1 MVRCGRCDK
10 LLEVQL
16 QQRATE
22 PAAATGHWTNEQGE
36 GATNEGRREG
46 ANATS
51 LTSLLTAPIEQHTTH
66 FNTGLDTGRHGT
78 SGGGLGGGFAIRD
91 PTAVGVHLPPPAG
104 ERRLM
109 ATAEAALGGSGGSD
123 LFFGDT
129 TLADLLGGDLQ
140 GAQEGGAPRRE
151 SSSAIAA
158 AANAGPPSWG
168 GGMAGTTASGSREQT
183 VGSLPAESE
192 SSLGEVHHSTTRLE
206 FGS

>member
-22 PAAATGHWTNEQGE
+22 LAATAGHWTTEQGE
-36 GATNEGRREG
+36 GATIEGRREG

-51 LTSLLTAPIEQHTTH
+51 LTSLLTAPIEQHTH
-66 FNTGLDTGRHGT
+66 FNTGLDTARHGT
-78 SGGGLGGGFAIRD
+78 SGDGLGGGFANREA
-91 PTAVGVHLPPPAG
+91 TAIGVQLPPEG
-104 ERRLM
+104 GRRLI

-129 TLADLLGGDLQ
+129 TLADLLGTDLQ

-151 SSSAIAA
+151 SSSAA

-168 GGMAGTTASGSREQT
+168 GGMSGTAASGSREQT
-183 VGSLPAESE
+183 VGGLPAESE